1 MRAIIFKP
9 SRLFID
15 CTIYSFTSH
24 VNFFGDKILVHV
36 DFVKYASNLHISL
49 QCTKI
54 TELNLLNWFKS
65 VTNMRLW
72 WPTITS
78 WLNIEGI
85 LNYSLTSNKKIV
97 TQRFQF
103 VRLTISLCS
112 PTVKLHWLL
121 EVKYQQNRNF
131 VSYGPPWYPKNM
143 CNTP

>member
-15 CTIYSFTSH
+15 CTIYSFTGH
-24 VNFFGDKILVHV
+24 VNFFGDNILVHV

-49 QCTKI
+49 QCTNI

-65 VTNMRLW
+65 VTNMCLLW
-72 WPTITS
+72 PAITL

-85 LNYSLTSNKKIV
+85 LNYSKKKIV

-103 VRLTISLCS
+103 VRLTISLRS
-112 PTVKLHWLL
+112 LMVKLHWLL
-121 EVKYQQNRNF
+121 EVKYLQNRNF
-131 VSYGPPWYPKNM
+131 VSYGPTWYPKNM
-143 CNTP
+143 CNIP

>member
-15 CTIYSFTSH
+15 CTIYSFTGH

-49 QCTKI
+49 QCTNI

-65 VTNMRLW
+65 VTNMRLL
-72 WPTITS
+72 WPAITL
-78 WLNIEGI
+78 WLNIEGVV
-85 LNYSLTSNKKIV
+85 NYPNKKTV

-103 VRLTISLCS
+103 VRLTIRLRRLM
-112 PTVKLHWLL
+112 VKLHWLL
-121 EVKYQQNRNF
+121 EVKYLQNRNF

-143 CNTP
+143 CNIH